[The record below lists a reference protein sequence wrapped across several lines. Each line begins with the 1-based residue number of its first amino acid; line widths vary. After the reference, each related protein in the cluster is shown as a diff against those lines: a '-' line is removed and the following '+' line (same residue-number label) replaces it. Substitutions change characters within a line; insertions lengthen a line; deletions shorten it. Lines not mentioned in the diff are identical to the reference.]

1 MRRRLL
7 SRCVVRLGAMLALV
21 GTFAMLGCADDNDE
35 ERRNVNVR
43 ALSITDT
50 NAAALGGEDFSF
62 ATGVVPFGT
71 AGTSTAVEFTNDA
84 TGANITAGDFTA
96 ATMTAYGSCT
106 FMVAESEFEPPHP
119 LAPGSRVTIPQC
131 TLTIRAREVPV
142 GGDPVAGVAILTLGR
157 ARSGA
162 IDVAVRLE
170 DDGSLFVNGVDID
183 IMVTG
188 SGGTTEN

>member
-21 GTFAMLGCADDNDE
+21 GTFAMLGCADDDE

-43 ALSITDT
+43 ALPIDAT

-62 ATGVVPFGT
+62 ANGVVPFGT

-106 FMVAESEFEPPHP
+106 FMVTESEFGPPHP
-119 LAPGSRVTIPQC
+119 LAPGSRVTIPRC

-157 ARSGA
+157 ARSDA

>member
-50 NAAALGGEDFSF
+50 IAAALGGEDFPF
-62 ATGVVPFGT
+62 ATGVGPFGT
-71 AGTSTAVEFTNDA
+71 AGTSTTVEFTNDA
-84 TGANITAGDFTA
+84 TGANITAGDLTA
-96 ATMTAYGSCT
+96 ATMTTYGSCT
-106 FMVAESEFEPPHP
+106 FTVTESEFAPPHP

-131 TLTIRAREVPV
+131 TLTITAVDVHV

-157 ARSGA
+157 AMSGA
-162 IDVAVRLE
+162 IDIAVRLG